1 MTRRA
6 RNKYEQRERTSPLKQ
21 TKTIRYVQK
30 KKKNDSPLDL
40 ERQLVEVGYR
50 NSASPHKQWN
60 TRNFVSFLSHE
71 ISSRNNSFGQC
82 RAARAHDGILRST
95 QRRKNKN
102 AKKGKHPTNSAIL
115 KPAIVGALRTD
126 QKRYHSCT
134 DRDS

>member
-21 TKTIRYVQK
+21 TKTLRYVQK

-60 TRNFVSFLSHE
+60 TRNFVSFFSHE
-71 ISSRNNSFGQC
+71 IS
-82 RAARAHDGILRST
+82 HETTRSANAERRVPTMGSYAPHSDEKTKT
-95 QRRKNKN
+95 Q
-102 AKKGKHPTNSAIL
+102 KKENTQLIRPF
-115 KPAIVGALRTD
+115 
-126 QKRYHSCT
+126 
-134 DRDS
+134 